1 MKLNPTRII
10 AVVLAGFL
18 AGIGAGTASADG
30 GTSAQTVASSPADCR
45 QDGWQSL
52 RRAEDG
58 TRFASLAEC
67 IRHAARGGGLTRPTV
82 NLSYV
87 LTGFT
92 FMGIILCRARVDVS
106 GFAPDTQYAVVVAPA
121 DGSAPPDPVEFS
133 VTTDASGAAVGE
145 SADVSLGIVEL
156 TRAIVDG
163 VLSGSVAVLCSPA

>member
-1 MKLNPTRII
+1 MRKII
-10 AVVLAGFL
+10 VAVVFAGLL

-30 GTSAQTVASSPADCR
+30 GTSAQRVGSGPVDCR
-45 QDGWQSL
+45 QDGWQFL

-58 TRFASLAEC
+58 THFASRADC
-67 IRHAARGGGLTRPTV
+67 VRHAARGGGVTRPTV

-87 LTGFT
+87 LTDFT
-92 FMGIILCRARVDVS
+92 FMGRILCRARVDVS

-145 SADVSLGIVEL
+145 SPDVSLGPDEL
-156 TRAIVDG
+156 GRAIVDG
-163 VLSGSVAVLCSPA
+163 VLSGSVAVSCLPT